1 MDDDRANKFAQK
13 DDSNPSSFSLFPNP
27 TSDDVTMKFRAD
39 NISNAKM
46 VIYNMQGIE
55 VYEKNIPI
63 TTIGTQSINIP
74 LSNII
79 PSGNYIVNLSV
90 DDQVYKKTIII
101 R

>member
-1 MDDDRANKFAQK
+1 MNDYNKNHELLLWMMTEQ
-13 DDSNPSSFSLFPNP
+13 
-27 TSDDVTMKFRAD
+27 T
-39 NISNAKM
+39 
-46 VIYNMQGIE
+46 YNMQGIE

>member
-1 MDDDRANKFAQK
+1 MDDDGANKFAQK

-101 R
+101 Q

>member
-1 MDDDRANKFAQK
+1 MNDYNKNHELLLWMMTEQ
-13 DDSNPSSFSLFPNP
+13 
-27 TSDDVTMKFRAD
+27 T
-39 NISNAKM
+39 
-46 VIYNMQGIE
+46 YNMQGIE

-90 DDQVYKKTIII
+90 DDQVYKKQ
-101 R
+101 

>member
-1 MDDDRANKFAQK
+1 
-13 DDSNPSSFSLFPNP
+13 
-27 TSDDVTMKFRAD
+27 
-39 NISNAKM
+39 
-46 VIYNMQGIE
+46 MQGIE

-90 DDQVYKKTIII
+90 DDQVYKKIII
-101 R
+101 IQ